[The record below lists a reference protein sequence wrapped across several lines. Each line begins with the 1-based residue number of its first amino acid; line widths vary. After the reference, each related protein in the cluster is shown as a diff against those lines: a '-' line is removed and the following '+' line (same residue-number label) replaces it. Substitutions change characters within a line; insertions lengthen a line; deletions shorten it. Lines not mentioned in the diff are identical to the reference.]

1 MYHFF
6 YTFDLMENNK
16 KAILFTIFLTV
27 LIDLM
32 GVCIVIPISAPLLLN
47 EHSTILPAGLSVH
60 TKTIILG
67 LLLGS
72 FPLAQFFGAPILGTL
87 SDKYGRKKV
96 LSVAIMGSCIGYLLF
111 ALGILWGNIYILFF
125 SRLLDGFTGGNI
137 SIINASI
144 ADISEENEKSKNF
157 ALVGA
162 AFGLGMIFG
171 PVIGGILSNPEF
183 HPSFS
188 FVTPYLFAAFLCAFN
203 FVLVLMYFKETIK
216 SLNDKKISPWVGFI
230 NIREGFSH
238 PKLKWIFMIAF
249 FYALGFNS
257 YTQYF
262 QVFMY
267 QKHHLNQ
274 TQIAYYFTWVGIC
287 ITLSQAFLVRRFN
300 SKFVPEK
307 IIKYSMLLT
316 AGALFIMIFPVNPMY
331 IIFLTP
337 FIAIG
342 QGFSYP
348 NITNIISRNAIEG
361 MQGKTLGI
369 QHSVYALTM
378 IIAPISSSLFDAVN
392 VNLPIV
398 IASSFIMIGW
408 GIFMVYSGKSEG

>member
-1 MYHFF
+1 MYLFF
-6 YTFDLMENNK
+6 HTFEGMENNK

-47 EHSTILPAGLSVH
+47 EQSTILPAGLSMH

-87 SDKYGRKKV
+87 SDKHGRKKV
-96 LSVAIMGSCIGYLLF
+96 LSLAILGSCVGYLLF
-111 ALGILWGNIYILFF
+111 ALGIFLGNIYLLFF

-171 PVIGGILSNPEF
+171 PTIGGILSNPDF

-188 FVTPYLFAAFLCAFN
+188 FVTPYLFAALLCAFN
-203 FVLVLMYFKETIK
+203 FVLVLLYFKETIK
-216 SLNDKKISPWVGFI
+216 SVNDKKISPWVGFI
-230 NIREGFSH
+230 NIKEGMSH
-238 PKLKWIFMIAF
+238 PTLKWIFMIAF

-307 IIKYSMLLT
+307 IIQYAMLLT
-316 AGALFIMIFPVNPMY
+316 AGGLFLMIVPVNPLH
-331 IIFLTP
+331 IVFLTP
-337 FIAIG
+337 FIALG
-342 QGFSYP
+342 QGLSYP
-348 NITNIISRNAIEG
+348 NITNIISRNAIQG

-378 IIAPISSSLFDAVN
+378 IIAPISSSLFDAIN
-392 VNLPIV
+392 VNLPII
-398 IASSFIMIGW
+398 IAACFILMGW
-408 GIFMVYSGKSEG
+408 GIFMVYKLKKIN